1 MLSFSYICT
10 AILGDKVREENYN
23 ITRLAN
29 GTRVVTEQIPFI
41 DSFSLGF
48 WIDTGSKNENKTT
61 NGLSHFVEHMLF
73 KGTKRRTSKQISED
87 VESLGGYLNAFT
99 SKEHTCYYGRGMKR
113 HLPEIYDVLSDMLQ
127 NSTFSQ
133 KEIKKEAGVIVDE
146 LNDIEDS
153 PEEII
158 FEKFES
164 NLLKGNSLHYPII
177 GTEKNI
183 RSFGHKDFVNYTK
196 RFYTPDNLCVVVSG
210 NVEHQQV
217 VDLVS
222 KSLSRRVGKNHKRK
236 KKIILSRTDD
246 LNVSKEIQQAHVIIG
261 RTTFGYKDKRRLKV
275 NLLSHI
281 LGEGSSSRLFQ
292 SLREKNGITYQ
303 VNTFLNSFYDVSTF
317 GVYLSTGEQSV
328 KKAIKLVY
336 NEFDKAANKKITK
349 KEFERAK
356 EYLKGQMIIHLENT
370 TNRMIRMAQSIL
382 YFDRVKKIE
391 ESINDI
397 VKIELDEIQQLAS
410 KLLIPNKFT
419 KVVISSNNSLK
430 QPFN

>member
-1 MLSFSYICT
+1 M
-10 AILGDKVREENYN
+10 
-23 ITRLAN
+23 
-29 GTRVVTEQIPFI
+29 
-41 DSFSLGF
+41 
-48 WIDTGSKNENKTT
+48 
-61 NGLSHFVEHMLF
+61 
-73 KGTKRRTSKQISED
+73 
-87 VESLGGYLNAFT
+87 
-99 SKEHTCYYGRGMKR
+99 
-113 HLPEIYDVLSDMLQ
+113 
-127 NSTFSQ
+127 
-133 KEIKKEAGVIVDE
+133 
-146 LNDIEDS
+146 
-153 PEEII
+153 
-158 FEKFES
+158 
-164 NLLKGNSLHYPII
+164 
-177 GTEKNI
+177 
-183 RSFGHKDFVNYTK
+183 
-196 RFYTPDNLCVVVSG
+196 
-210 NVEHQQV
+210 
-217 VDLVS
+217 S

-236 KKIILSRTDD
+236 KKIILSRAVD

-370 TNRMIRMAQSIL
+370 TNRMIRMAQSVL